1 MTAARTLLNP
11 AFLVA
16 LLLLLA
22 TAVAMAVLPGYMN
35 IYLRKLPVESRRH
48 MREISK
54 SLTSWEQVGQD
65 RQEAEDILKA
75 LGTHNTI
82 TRHYVERNPPPGE
95 QPLVVELHVAYYTG
109 MVDTV
114 PHVSDRCMIGGG
126 WQPLTG
132 SVDLPVPLDDSRWRR
147 AERPTARAR
156 VSGLSEVRLPNENSS
171 APGAT
176 VGLPYGL
183 IAPDEADD
191 ERNNI
196 VEMRVSDF
204 VDPKT
209 MSVSI
214 IGHFFIANHRLTPS
228 ANRVREL
235 AFSLEDDYAYYAKV
249 QVSVGS
255 GALRTGQ
262 KSRVTT
268 AQDLASIVGGPGGF
282 VSEVLPEVMYCLPDW
297 NRLDAERRTGG
308 HRPDG
313 PAG

>member
-1 MTAARTLLNP
+1 MNGVVKSLRNP

-16 LLLLLA
+16 LMLLLA

-48 MREISK
+48 MRGVSP
-54 SLTSWEQVGQD
+54 SLPSWEQIGQD

-82 TRHYVERNPPPGE
+82 TRHYIERDPPSGE
-95 QPLVVELHVAYYTG
+95 QPIVVELHIAYYTG

-132 SVDLPVPLDDSRWRR
+132 SVDIPVALDDSRWRR
-147 AERPTARAR
+147 AGPGEGSGR
-156 VSGLSEVRLPNENSS
+156 VTGLSEVRLPNENSS

-176 VGLPYGL
+176 IGLPYGL
-183 IAPDEADD
+183 VAPDDADD
-191 ERNNI
+191 KRNNV
-196 VEMRVSDF
+196 VEMRISDF
-204 VDPKT
+204 VVPKT
-209 MSVSI
+209 QAVSI
-214 IGHFFIANHRLTPS
+214 IGDFFSSNHRLTPS
-228 ANRVREL
+228 ANRVREI

-249 QVSVGS
+249 QISVGS
-255 GALRTGQ
+255 VSLRTGQ
-262 KSRVTT
+262 KPRVAT
-268 AQDLASIVGGPGGF
+268 AADLARIAGGPGGF

-297 NRLDAERRTGG
+297 NRLEARRRVEREGSGG
-308 HRPDG
+308 E
-313 PAG
+313 